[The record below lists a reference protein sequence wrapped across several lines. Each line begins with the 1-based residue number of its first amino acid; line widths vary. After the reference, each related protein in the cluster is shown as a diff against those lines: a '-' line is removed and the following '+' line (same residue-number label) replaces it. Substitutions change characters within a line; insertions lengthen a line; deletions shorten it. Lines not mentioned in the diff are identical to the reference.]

1 MADFRNDGAAR
12 LQQLSLRSRV
22 ARVGAWIC
30 RAAFFLRRMHESSA
44 IIGFIGRLPSQNFM
58 NSDRSCPPVSGSPD
72 IMTLRLRLAESF
84 NVRWTINVVR
94 SSAPLSSILVDPIIL
109 TIGLRRR
116 DELGLNSGELFSETR
131 DGGLQSMTNRTS
143 HRLTIVTYP
152 AYDFHIIATNLS
164 NAFAG
169 IAVLFWW

>member
-1 MADFRNDGAAR
+1 
-12 LQQLSLRSRV
+12 
-22 ARVGAWIC
+22 
-30 RAAFFLRRMHESSA
+30 MHESSA

-72 IMTLRLRLAESF
+72 IMTLRLRLAELF

-152 AYDFHIIATNLS
+152 AYDFHIIATKFVKRFRWHCCALLVVDSPAGVAQGAALAAADLKLTPRAHICLTFVTS
-164 NAFAG
+164 N
-169 IAVLFWW
+169 